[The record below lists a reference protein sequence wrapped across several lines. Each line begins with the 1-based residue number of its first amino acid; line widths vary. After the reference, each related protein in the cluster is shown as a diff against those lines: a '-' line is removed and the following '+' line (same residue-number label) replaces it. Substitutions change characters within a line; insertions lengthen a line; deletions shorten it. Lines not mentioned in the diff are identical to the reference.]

1 MRDDSS
7 PLDEPGPVRVVGR
20 RRPPAPLCPAFDTK
34 AQAREWRRAFPTP
47 FVPRGVYRFE
57 SHESAD
63 RWLWEVI
70 TRPRDGETPAPPV
83 PNPRA
88 PKSRRSA

>member
-1 MRDDSS
+1 MRDRSS
-7 PLDEPGPVRVVGR
+7 LLDEPPSMRVVGR
-20 RRPPAPLCPAFDTK
+20 RRPPAALNPVFDTK

-47 FVPRGVYRFE
+47 FVPKGVYRFD

-70 TRPRDGETPAPPV
+70 TRPPGSAVPAPP
-83 PNPRA
+83 A
-88 PKSRRSA
+88 AHSDEPKRPGGP